1 MKTVKLKNIF
11 NGEIVFCEDLNNI
24 TEANGNKFITVFKE
38 EHSQRTF
45 LVNKEAFEIVTD
57 TP

>member
-11 NGEIVFCEDLNNI
+11 NGEVVFCSDLNDI
-24 TEANGNKFITVFKE
+24 TETNGVKFIRVFKDE
-38 EHSQRTF
+38 NPDRTF
-45 LVNKEAFEIVTD
+45 LVNKEAFEITTN